1 MENEKLLEEI
11 SIDDLLIVAN
21 QISDDTGIFIPPS
34 VKETKEGLIEWISKN
49 DPEYDPEDD
58 DE

>member
-21 QISDDTGIFIPPS
+21 QISDDTGIFIPSS
-34 VKETKEGLIEWISKN
+34 VKETKEGDLRCIK
-49 DPEYDPEDD
+49 
-58 DE
+58 

>member
-1 MENEKLLEEI
+1 MCPFFHTKYR
-11 SIDDLLIVAN
+11 
-21 QISDDTGIFIPPS
+21 IFI
-34 VKETKEGLIEWISKN
+34 IEWISKN

>member
-34 VKETKEGLIEWISKN
+34 VKETKEGLIEWISKK
-49 DPEYDPEDD
+49 
-58 DE
+58 

>member
-1 MENEKLLEEI
+1 
-11 SIDDLLIVAN
+11 VAN
-21 QISDDTGIFIPPS
+21 QISDDTGIFIPSS
-34 VKETKEGLIEWISKN
+34 VKETKEDLIEWISKN